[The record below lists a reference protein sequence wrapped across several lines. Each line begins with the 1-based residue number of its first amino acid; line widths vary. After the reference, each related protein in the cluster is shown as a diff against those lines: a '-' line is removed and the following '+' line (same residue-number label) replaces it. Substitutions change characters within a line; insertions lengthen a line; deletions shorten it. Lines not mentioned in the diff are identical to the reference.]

1 MLNEN
6 IVSPLIPCYNG
17 EQFVERC
24 LINVL
29 EQEYAQYIEL
39 ILVNDGS
46 TDKTEEIIFQLQK
59 RLDNELWRFCYIKQE
74 NQGVGSAM
82 NAALKEV
89 SGEYLT
95 SLDIDDLMTKDCIS
109 KKVS

>member
-6 IVSPLIPCYNG
+6 IVSLLIPCYNG

-39 ILVNDGS
+39 IWLIVKS
-46 TDKTEEIIFQLQK
+46 SWTLE
-59 RLDNELWRFCYIKQE
+59 
-74 NQGVGSAM
+74 
-82 NAALKEV
+82 
-89 SGEYLT
+89 
-95 SLDIDDLMTKDCIS
+95 
-109 KKVS
+109 

>member
-6 IVSPLIPCYNG
+6 IVSLLIPCYNG

-46 TDKTEEIIFQLQK
+46 TDKTEEIIRKNTLISTLAYKIIVIDHFPIS
-59 RLDNELWRFCYIKQE
+59 E
-74 NQGVGSAM
+74 
-82 NAALKEV
+82 
-89 SGEYLT
+89 SGKIMYAKLLE
-95 SLDIDDLMTKDCIS
+95 
-109 KKVS
+109 

>member
-6 IVSPLIPCYNG
+6 IVSLLIPCYNG

-59 RLDNELWRFCYIKQE
+59 RGAFICQ
-74 NQGVGSAM
+74 NQRQP
-82 NAALKEV
+82 LEKR
-89 SGEYLT
+89 T
-95 SLDIDDLMTKDCIS
+95 
-109 KKVS
+109 

>member
-1 MLNEN
+1 MEVTGSMLNEN
-6 IVSPLIPCYNG
+6 IVSLLIPCYNG

-59 RLDNELWRFCYIKQE
+59 RLDNELWRFCYNKTGKSGRRISDECCIKRS
-74 NQGVGSAM
+74 VR
-82 NAALKEV
+82 
-89 SGEYLT
+89 
-95 SLDIDDLMTKDCIS
+95 
-109 KKVS
+109 

>member
-6 IVSPLIPCYNG
+6 IVSLLIPCYNG

-46 TDKTEEIIFQLQK
+46 TDKTGKSGRRISDECCIK
-59 RLDNELWRFCYIKQE
+59 RSVR
-74 NQGVGSAM
+74 
-82 NAALKEV
+82 
-89 SGEYLT
+89 
-95 SLDIDDLMTKDCIS
+95 
-109 KKVS
+109 

>member
-6 IVSPLIPCYNG
+6 IVSLLIPCYNG

-39 ILVNDGS
+39 ILV
-46 TDKTEEIIFQLQK
+46 TDALSVIRNIKYSVLWTSYLRSLITGKT
-59 RLDNELWRFCYIKQE
+59 
-74 NQGVGSAM
+74 S
-82 NAALKEV
+82 
-89 SGEYLT
+89 
-95 SLDIDDLMTKDCIS
+95 IS
-109 KKVS
+109 

>member
-6 IVSPLIPCYNG
+6 IVSLLIPCYNG

-39 ILVNDGS
+39 ILVNDG
-46 TDKTEEIIFQLQK
+46 LV
-59 RLDNELWRFCYIKQE
+59 L
-74 NQGVGSAM
+74 
-82 NAALKEV
+82 
-89 SGEYLT
+89 EY
-95 SLDIDDLMTKDCIS
+95 K
-109 KKVS
+109 

>member
-6 IVSPLIPCYNG
+6 IVSLLIPCYNG

-59 RLDNELWRFCYIKQE
+59 RLDNELLYKTGKSGRRISDECCIKRS
-74 NQGVGSAM
+74 VR
-82 NAALKEV
+82 
-89 SGEYLT
+89 
-95 SLDIDDLMTKDCIS
+95 
-109 KKVS
+109 

>member
-6 IVSPLIPCYNG
+6 IVSLLIPCYNG

-46 TDKTEEIIFQLQK
+46 TDKTEEIIFQL
-59 RLDNELWRFCYIKQE
+59 LFY
-74 NQGVGSAM
+74 
-82 NAALKEV
+82 
-89 SGEYLT
+89 SGFFPLCTEQTPLVFPLQNPF
-95 SLDIDDLMTKDCIS
+95 S
-109 KKVS
+109 

>member
-6 IVSPLIPCYNG
+6 IVSLLIPCYNG

-46 TDKTEEIIFQLQK
+46 TDKTEEIIFQLHKTGKSGRRISDECCIK
-59 RLDNELWRFCYIKQE
+59 RSVR
-74 NQGVGSAM
+74 
-82 NAALKEV
+82 
-89 SGEYLT
+89 
-95 SLDIDDLMTKDCIS
+95 
-109 KKVS
+109 

>member
-6 IVSPLIPCYNG
+6 IVSLLIPCYNG

-59 RLDNELWRFCYIKQE
+59 DDFLLLILVWLNEQFLR
-74 NQGVGSAM
+74 
-82 NAALKEV
+82 
-89 SGEYLT
+89 
-95 SLDIDDLMTKDCIS
+95 TKKS
-109 KKVS
+109 